1 MNTCMLVAIC
11 NFTKISL
18 FDAAHCINFKHMI
31 AASIVGS
38 NRTIIVIA
46 VNPHCTNSNKYRV
59 MKTCTLIK
67 QVLIYTMQI
76 SIIINT
82 VYIARGQIQTFE
94 GKHN

>member
-31 AASIVGS
+31 AASIIGS

-59 MKTCTLIK
+59 MNMRSYKTSVNIHYAD
-67 QVLIYTMQI
+67 QY
-76 SIIINT
+76 N
-82 VYIARGQIQTFE
+82 
-94 GKHN
+94 N